1 MALGQIDPELLRQ
14 LDDAAGSGDPVTA
27 VVTLRR
33 TAGTAPDPAVVEEQ
47 TTRAVDRAI
56 RTTGEHPG
64 DVHVMGRLS
73 VAYVSGSEKF
83 LREFVEQPEVVSA
96 VANQTS
102 TVRGAAPADDPTPDG
117 ADGDGSADNAQ
128 DVLGTPV
135 PARRAASGRSNGG
148 TAHRPH

>member
-1 MALGQIDPELLRQ
+1 MALGRIDPELLRQ
-14 LDDAAGSGDPVTA
+14 LDEAAASGDSVTA

-33 TAGTAPDPAVVEEQ
+33 TPGTAPDPAVVEQ
-47 TTRAVDRAI
+47 QVQHAVDRTI
-56 RTTGEHPG
+56 QITGERPG

-73 VAYVSGSEKF
+73 VAYMSGTERF

-102 TVRGAAPADDPTPDG
+102 AVRGAAPAEDPTRDG
-117 ADGDGSADNAQ
+117 ANGDGSAE

-135 PARRAASGRSNGG
+135 PAGGPASGRSPGV
-148 TAHRPH
+148 TKHRPH